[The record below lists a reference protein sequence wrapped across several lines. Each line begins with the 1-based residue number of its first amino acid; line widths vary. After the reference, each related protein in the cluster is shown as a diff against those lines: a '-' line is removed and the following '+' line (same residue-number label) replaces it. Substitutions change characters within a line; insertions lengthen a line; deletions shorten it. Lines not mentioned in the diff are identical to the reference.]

1 MDALGSSEDI
11 SRQSEPGYEA
21 VIAPGTFESDFGE
34 GSDAA
39 VPTPAD
45 VVVVEFRFPGTTTF
59 MATELL
65 EYMIGPCRFKQTVVH
80 GVRHDLESVYWTF
93 LCTVYRRIQ
102 RDINRLRSCWDDS
115 GELPEL
121 DNELRA
127 LFASP
132 DVAHLILAR
141 DLAFYSYCIR
151 ELLVCIDSQDSVLVR
166 LLRLVWILLQR
177 CQPTVVQAFVDPDL
191 DESDRSLLERI
202 TGESLPRESTV
213 TPSAYALALDHDKHV
228 KLFEHILQVIAE
240 NAQRAAEAT
249 DASSSCPS

>member
-1 MDALGSSEDI
+1 MH
-11 SRQSEPGYEA
+11 
-21 VIAPGTFESDFGE
+21 
-34 GSDAA
+34 
-39 VPTPAD
+39 
-45 VVVVEFRFPGTTTF
+45 
-59 MATELL
+59 EL
-65 EYMIGPCRFKQTVVH
+65 
-80 GVRHDLESVYWTF
+80 RHDLEAVYWAF

-102 RDINRLRSCWDDS
+102 RDINRRRSCRDDS

-121 DNELRA
+121 NNELRA

-151 ELLVCIDSQDSVLVR
+151 ELLVCIDAQDSVLAR

-202 TGESLPRESTV
+202 TGKSLPRESTV
-213 TPSAYALALDHDKHV
+213 TPSAYALALDHDKHL
-228 KLFEHILQVIAE
+228 KLFEHTLQVIAE
-240 NAQRAAEAT
+240 VRDPYIEQRMGWCSLHDQGTQRAAEAT
-249 DASSSCPS
+249 DTSPSCLS